1 MASISTPQPC
11 TWLEIQDLPGII
23 HVPWVEVGFLTE
35 SPTEE
40 EAAQVEQEEGGGGAL

>member
-23 HVPWVEVGFLTE
+23 HAPWIEVGSLTE
-35 SPTEE
+35 SPAEE
-40 EAAQVEQEEGGGGAL
+40 EEAQVEQEEGGGGAL